1 MPAVARALAL
11 SIGPGVGIGLARFGY
26 AVLLPAMQADLG
38 WSYTQAGSMNTA
50 NAFGYL
56 AGAMIAAPLARYAGV
71 ATAFRQ
77 SILVAAASML
87 LSGLGSD
94 FWILLGLR
102 TTAGIA
108 GAVAL
113 ITGAT
118 LAARL
123 VGKVGETHGGLIIG
137 TYFGGVG
144 IGILVMGLGFPV
156 LLEESPERWAAT
168 WIGMGAAGF
177 LVYPVAR
184 RASRGVTAPGTPLK
198 AAARMPFMRW
208 ALVPSLLSYFL
219 FGLGYITYMTFVI
232 AFLKERSWG
241 GWGMSAFWILLGTS
255 TFTSG
260 FVWPRVFAGMG
271 PGRSLA
277 LRLAAL
283 TAGAAAPLVQAGP
296 AGVAVSAVLFGGS
309 FLAVVSVITE
319 VLRRA
324 LDERAWAAGIALFTV
339 AFSAGQMLGPILSGA
354 LSDRTGTLSS
364 GFAGSAV
371 VLAVSAG
378 VAVLQN
384 DVGSPAED
392 VGA

>member
-1 MPAVARALAL
+1 
-11 SIGPGVGIGLARFGY
+11 
-26 AVLLPAMQADLG
+26 
-38 WSYTQAGSMNTA
+38 
-50 NAFGYL
+50 
-56 AGAMIAAPLARYAGV
+56 
-71 ATAFRQ
+71 
-77 SILVAAASML
+77 
-87 LSGLGSD
+87 
-94 FWILLGLR
+94 
-102 TTAGIA
+102 
-108 GAVAL
+108 
-113 ITGAT
+113 
-118 LAARL
+118 
-123 VGKVGETHGGLIIG
+123 
-137 TYFGGVG
+137 
-144 IGILVMGLGFPV
+144 
-156 LLEESPERWAAT
+156 
-168 WIGMGAAGF
+168 
-177 LVYPVAR
+177 
-184 RASRGVTAPGTPLK
+184 
-198 AAARMPFMRW
+198 
-208 ALVPSLLSYFL
+208 
-219 FGLGYITYMTFVI
+219 
-232 AFLKERSWG
+232 
-241 GWGMSAFWILLGTS
+241 LGTS

-260 FVWPRVFAGMG
+260 FVWPRVFAGLG

-283 TAGAAAPLVQAGP
+283 AAGAAAPLVQAGP